1 MPDHKEKWL
10 AKAEID
16 YFSPFVSLWL
26 ACNSWYN
33 SHYSDVG
40 SRDRDK
46 INKIKTD
53 DTMRNHIR
61 VRFKKLISEQ
71 SPESTAFKGNVEQF
85 VRALD
90 NAGLQEDNGEAIN
103 FDNASCIPDA
113 TRESLKIT
121 VKRTTKGNIRSKY
134 IDRVIDLGTLTVTSD
149 ADKLFSGL
157 FEIIY
162 AIRCK
167 LVHGTLEPNEYNH
180 TVVKY
185 AYLVLWDLMQF

>member
-33 SHYSDVG
+33 SHYPDAG
-40 SRDRDK
+40 TRDRNK

-53 DTMRNHIR
+53 ATMRNHIR

>member
-16 YFSPFVSLWL
+16 YFSPFVTLWL

-33 SHYSDVG
+33 SHYPDAG
-40 SRDRDK
+40 TRDRDK
-46 INKIKTD
+46 INKIKID
-53 DTMRNHIR
+53 DTRRNHIR
-61 VRFKKLISEQ
+61 SRLKKLFSER
-71 SPESTAFKGNVEQF
+71 SPESTAFKGNVEQL

-90 NAGLQEDNGEAIN
+90 NAGLQEDDGQGIN
-103 FDNASCIPDA
+103 FDNASCTPGA
-113 TRESLKIT
+113 ARESLKVTIN
-121 VKRTTKGNIRSKY
+121 RTINGKIRSK
-134 IDRVIDLGTLTVTSD
+134 DSSRVIDLGTLTVTSD
-149 ADKLFSGL
+149 EDKLFSGL

-167 LVHGTLEPNEYNH
+167 LVHGTLEPNENNH

-185 AYLVLWDLMQF
+185 AYLVLWDLMNF

>member
-1 MPDHKEKWL
+1 MADHKEKWL

-33 SHYSDVG
+33 SHYPDAG
-40 SRDRDK
+40 PRDRDK

-53 DTMRNHIR
+53 NTKRNHIR

-71 SPESTAFKGNVEQF
+71 SPESTAFKGNMEQL

-90 NAGLQEDNGEAIN
+90 NAGLQEDNGQDIN

-113 TRESLKIT
+113 ARESLKIT
-121 VKRTTKGNIRSKY
+121 VKRTIKGNIRSKY
-134 IDRVIDLGTLTVTSD
+134 TERVIDLGTLTVTSEK
-149 ADKLFSGL
+149 DKLFSGL

-167 LVHGTLEPNEYNH
+167 LVHGTLEPNENNH

-185 AYLVLWDLMQF
+185 AYLVLWDLMNF